1 MRAEGRARPEGPAI
15 SLPHEC
21 REDEVGERGDLA
33 LGQAGRMRIG
43 RDVLSELGGGE
54 AVAALVLVGVFV
66 EVRHLRAGPATGDHL
81 DQLLALEAGL
91 VQVRSLAGRARIAVA
106 VAVAVDAVAELAV
119 RLLLKKAL
127 AERHVLRGRIV
138 GAQHK
143 RGYGDE
149 QTSTH
154 ARPRSAGVAA
164 IPA

>member
-1 MRAEGRARPEGPAI
+1 
-15 SLPHEC
+15 
-21 REDEVGERGDLA
+21 
-33 LGQAGRMRIG
+33 MRIG

-106 VAVAVDAVAELAV
+106 VAVDAVAELAV